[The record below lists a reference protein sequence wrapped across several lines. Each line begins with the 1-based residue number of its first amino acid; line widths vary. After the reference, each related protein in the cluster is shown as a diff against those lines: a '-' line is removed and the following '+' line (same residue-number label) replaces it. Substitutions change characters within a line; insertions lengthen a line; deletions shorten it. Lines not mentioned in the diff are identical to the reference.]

1 MTVRTYIA
9 FGLCAL
15 SLGACGSGGGGGET
29 TTTSS
34 VVETPQALPKLP
46 PGWRPVV
53 NQSEGF
59 AFGLPPGWQARETQS
74 GTSVLRTV
82 DRRIAVS
89 ISADRTDQALN
100 QPLGDYTTGAAKSL
114 GGLSRIKVL
123 GTNPLRDRY
132 SAVEVRASGLGT
144 GGIKEQAVLVGLR
157 RDHLA
162 TFVVASLRRA
172 GVPNAIYGA
181 QVTRIVKTLRSR
193 PIE

>member
-1 MTVRTYIA
+1 MTVRNCVA
-9 FGLCAL
+9 FGLCTL
-15 SLGACGSGGGGGET
+15 TLGACGGGGGET
-29 TTTSS
+29 TTTGS

-53 NQSEGF
+53 NAGEGF
-59 AFGLPPGWQARETQS
+59 AFGLPPGWQARETRS
-74 GTSVLRTV
+74 GTSLLRTA

-100 QPLGDYTTGAAKSL
+100 QPLGDYAAGAAKSL
-114 GGLSRIKVL
+114 GGLSRIKIL
-123 GTNPLRDRY
+123 GTEEIRDRY
-132 SAVEVRASGLGT
+132 SAVEVRASGVAK
-144 GGIKEQAVLVGLR
+144 GGVKEQAVLVGLR

-172 GVPNAIYGA
+172 SVPRALYGA

>member
-1 MTVRTYIA
+1 VA
-9 FGLCAL
+9 
-15 SLGACGSGGGGGET
+15 
-29 TTTSS
+29 
-34 VVETPQALPKLP
+34 
-46 PGWRPVV
+46 

-59 AFGLPPGWQARETQS
+59 AFGLPPGWQARETPA

-100 QPLGDYTTGAAKSL
+100 QPLGDYATGTAKSL
-114 GGLSRIKVL
+114 GGLSRIKIL
-123 GTNPLRDRY
+123 GTRTLRDRY
-132 SAVEVRASGLGT
+132 SAVEVRASGFGK

-172 GVPNAIYGA
+172 DVPGVLYGA

>member
-1 MTVRTYIA
+1 MTARTFTA
-9 FGLCAL
+9 LGLCAL
-15 SLGACGSGGGGGET
+15 SLGACGSGGGET

-34 VVETPQALPKLP
+34 AVETPQALPTLP
-46 PGWRPVV
+46 PGWRPVA

-59 AFGLPPGWQARETQS
+59 AFGLPPGWQARETPS

-100 QPLGDYTTGAAKSL
+100 QPLGDYATGAAKSL
-114 GGLSRIKVL
+114 GGLSGIKIL
-123 GTNPLRDRY
+123 GTRALRDRY
-132 SAVEVRASGLGT
+132 SAVEVRASGFGK

-172 GVPNAIYGA
+172 DVPGVLYGA
-181 QVTRIVKTLRSR
+181 QVARIVKTLRSQ